1 MRVVRY
7 LAADNDCSARNM
19 SESEELGKF
28 LGGVLAV
35 HPELAETCFHG
46 SYGPGLFLAQY
57 KEKGPLDISPVR

>member
-7 LAADNDCSARNM
+7 LATDNDCSARNM

-28 LGGVLAV
+28 LGGMLAV

-57 KEKGPLDISPVR
+57 KEKGPLDTSPVR